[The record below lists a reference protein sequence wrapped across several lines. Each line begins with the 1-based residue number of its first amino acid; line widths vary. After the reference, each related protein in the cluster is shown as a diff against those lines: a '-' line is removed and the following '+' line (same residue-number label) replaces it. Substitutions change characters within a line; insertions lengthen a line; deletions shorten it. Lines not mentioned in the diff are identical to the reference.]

1 MFVTL
6 LSALSFAQTPDPT
19 AWTPLPGDEEATY
32 AYRLLETDTGGD
44 VRRLVLRLTPARAR
58 EFAHG
63 EMAYDLD
70 CPARTLTILSVR
82 SLDAAGAELQAVDV
96 PAEFRTADPVYAE
109 DGPTAALYARL
120 CPDGE
125 PLPPAPAAPPP
136 PIAVAPR
143 N

>member
-1 MFVTL
+1 MIFAL
-6 LSALSFAQTPDPT
+6 LSALSFAQTPDPA
-19 AWTPLPGDEEATY
+19 AWTPLPGDGEATY
-32 AYRLLETDTGGD
+32 AYRLLETDTGDD
-44 VRRLVLRLTPARAR
+44 VRRLVLRLTPVRAR

-63 EMAYDLD
+63 EMVYDLD

-82 SLDAAGAELQAVDV
+82 SIDADGAELQAVTV
-96 PAEFRTADPVYAE
+96 PDEHRTADPVHAD

-120 CPDGE
+120 CPEGA
-125 PLPPAPAAPPP
+125 PLSPAPAPPPP